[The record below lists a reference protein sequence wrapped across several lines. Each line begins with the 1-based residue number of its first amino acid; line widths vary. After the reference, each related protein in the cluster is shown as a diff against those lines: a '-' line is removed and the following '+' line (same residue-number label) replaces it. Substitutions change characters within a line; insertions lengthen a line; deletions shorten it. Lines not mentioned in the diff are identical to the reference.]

1 MSTSIIESNERLIKT
16 YFYRIW
22 NNGELDLLDE
32 IIDEKYI
39 NHSPG
44 SAITPPP
51 GSAGLKPIIVA
62 MRKGFPD
69 LNYAIKDLI
78 VTEDRIVAR
87 VLMRATLLGE
97 LWGMQP
103 NGRKIEV
110 SQINIEYVKNGKIA
124 EHWRIT
130 DELSMMRQLKQI

>member
-1 MSTSIIESNERLIKT
+1 MSANTIENNKKLIET
-16 YFYRIW
+16 YFYRVW

-44 SAITPPP
+44 NTIVPLP
-51 GSAGLKPIIVA
+51 GAAGLKPIIAA

-69 LNYAIKDLI
+69 LNYTIKDLI
-78 VTEDRIVAR
+78 LTEDRIVAR

-103 NGRKIEV
+103 NGKKIDV
-110 SQINIEYVKNGKIA
+110 SQINIEYIKNGKIT
-124 EHWRIT
+124 EHWRVT
-130 DELSMMRQLKQI
+130 DELSMMRQLQQI